1 MSLENISLEQRDEL
15 ALLMKQL
22 AENPETR
29 KDALRLTKKLRP
41 DLPMPELEI
50 EDYTEK
56 KVSQAQKRVED
67 LEAKLREKEIRE
79 ELKDKRDAL
88 IKKGLIDNESD
99 IEEVEKVM
107 LENKIADHETAA
119 QYWQWMKQAA
129 APTPTGYNPNPVA
142 KFDLGKYYKN
152 PQQAA
157 RDEAAK
163 ALSDLRN
170 TRKPI
175 GI

>member
-1 MSLENISLEQRDEL
+1 MSLENLSLEQRDEL
-15 ALLMKQL
+15 ALLAKEL
-22 AENPETR
+22 AENPNTR
-29 KDALRLTKKLRP
+29 KDMLRMTKRLRP
-41 DLPMPELEI
+41 DLPVPELEI

-56 KVSQAQKRVED
+56 RVNQANDRVAE
-67 LEAKLREKEIRE
+67 LERKLAEKDAHAN
-79 ELKDKRDAL
+79 LQAKRDNL
-88 IKKGLIDNESD
+88 VKKGLIDNEAD
-99 IEEVEKVM
+99 IAEVEKVM

-152 PQQAA
+152 PTGAA

-163 ALSDLRN
+163 ALSELRN

-175 GI
+175 GV

>member
-79 ELKDKRDAL
+79 ELKEKRDAL
-88 IKKGLIDNESD
+88 IKKGLIDNESE

>member
-88 IKKGLIDNESD
+88 IKKGLIDNESE

-163 ALSDLRN
+163 ALSELRN

>member
-1 MSLENISLEQRDEL
+1 MSLENLSLEQRDEL
-15 ALLMKQL
+15 ALLAKEL
-22 AENPETR
+22 AENPNTR
-29 KDALRLTKKLRP
+29 KDMLRMTKRLRP
-41 DLPMPELEI
+41 DLPVPELEI

-56 KVSQAQKRVED
+56 RVSAANDRVAE
-67 LEAKLREKEIRE
+67 LERKLAEKEARAD
-79 ELKDKRDAL
+79 LQDKRNAL
-88 IKKGLIDNESD
+88 IKNGFASNESE
-99 IEEVEKVM
+99 IEEIEKIM
-107 LENKIADHETAA
+107 LEKKIADHESAA
-119 QYWQWMKQAA
+119 EYWHWMKQAA

-152 PQQAA
+152 PTGAA

-163 ALSDLRN
+163 ALSELRN

>member
-1 MSLENISLEQRDEL
+1 MSLENYSPEQVNEL
-15 ALLMKQL
+15 AAL
-22 AENPETR
+22 ALDLSNNPKTR
-29 KDALRLTKKLRP
+29 KSLLRLTKEVRP
-41 DLPMPELEI
+41 DLVTPELEI

-56 KVSQAQKRVED
+56 KVSQANQRVED
-67 LEAKLREKEIRE
+67 LEAKLREKE
-79 ELKDKRDAL
+79 LKENLKEKRDAL
-88 IKKGLIDNESD
+88 LKKGLIDNESD

-157 RDEAAK
+157 RDEASK
-163 ALSDLRN
+163 ALSELRN

>member
-1 MSLENISLEQRDEL
+1 MSLENLSLEQRDEL

-56 KVSQAQKRVED
+56 KVAQANKRVED
-67 LEAKLREKEIRE
+67 LEAKLREKDAME
-79 ELKDKRDAL
+79 ELNKKRDAL
-88 IKKGLIDNESD
+88 MKKGLIDNESD

-129 APTPTGYNPNPVA
+129 VPTPTGYNPNPVA

-152 PQQAA
+152 PTMAA

-163 ALSDLRN
+163 ALSDLRKN
-170 TRKPI
+170 SRPI

>member
-1 MSLENISLEQRDEL
+1 MSLENMSLEQRDEL

-22 AENPETR
+22 SENPETR
-29 KDALRLTKKLRP
+29 KEALRLTKKLRP

-56 KVSQAQKRVED
+56 AVSKANQRVEE
-67 LEAKLREKEIRE
+67 LERKLQEKEAHE
-79 ELKDKRDAL
+79 NLDKRRNSL
-88 IKKGLIDNESD
+88 MEKGLIDSKSD
-99 IEEVEKVM
+99 IEEIEKIM
-107 LENKIADHETAA
+107 LEKGITNHESAA
-119 QYWQWMKQAA
+119 EYWQWMKQAA
-129 APTPTGYNPNPVA
+129 VPTPSGYNPSPVA

-152 PQQAA
+152 PTRAA

-163 ALSDLRN
+163 ALSDLRKN
-170 TRKPI
+170 TRPI

>member
-1 MSLENISLEQRDEL
+1 MSLENLSLEQRDEL

-50 EDYTEK
+50 EDFTEK
-56 KVSQAQKRVED
+56 KVSQANQRVEE

-88 IKKGLIDNESD
+88 LKKGLIDSESD

-152 PQQAA
+152 PTGAA

-163 ALSDLRN
+163 ALNELRN

>member
-1 MSLENISLEQRDEL
+1 MSLEQRDEL

-22 AENPETR
+22 SENPETR
-29 KDALRLTKKLRP
+29 KEALRLTKKLRP

-56 KVSQAQKRVED
+56 AVSKANQRVEE
-67 LEAKLREKEIRE
+67 LERKLQEKEAHE
-79 ELKDKRDAL
+79 NLDKRRNSL
-88 IKKGLIDNESD
+88 MEKGLIDSKSD
-99 IEEVEKVM
+99 IEEIEKIM
-107 LENKIADHETAA
+107 LEKGITNHESAA
-119 QYWQWMKQAA
+119 EYWQWMKQAA
-129 APTPTGYNPNPVA
+129 VPTPSGYNPSPVA

-152 PQQAA
+152 PTMAA

-163 ALSDLRN
+163 ALSDLRKN
-170 TRKPI
+170 TRPI

>member
-1 MSLENISLEQRDEL
+1 
-15 ALLMKQL
+15 
-22 AENPETR
+22 
-29 KDALRLTKKLRP
+29 
-41 DLPMPELEI
+41 
-50 EDYTEK
+50 
-56 KVSQAQKRVED
+56 VSQANQRVEE

-88 IKKGLIDNESD
+88 LKKGLIDSESD

-152 PQQAA
+152 PTGAA

-163 ALSDLRN
+163 ALNELRN

>member
-1 MSLENISLEQRDEL
+1 MSLENLSLEQRDEL
-15 ALLMKQL
+15 ALLMKEL
-22 AENPETR
+22 SENPETR
-29 KDALRLTKKLRP
+29 KEALRLTKRLRP
-41 DLPMPELEI
+41 DLPVPELEI

-56 KVSQAQKRVED
+56 RVSQANERVAE
-67 LEAKLREKEIRE
+67 LERKLAEKEARASLQE
-79 ELKDKRDAL
+79 KRDAL
-88 IKKGLIDNESD
+88 IKKGLIDNEAD

-152 PQQAA
+152 PTTAA

-163 ALSDLRN
+163 ALSELRN
-170 TRKPI
+170 NRKPI

>member
-1 MSLENISLEQRDEL
+1 MSLEQRDEL

-22 AENPETR
+22 SENPETR
-29 KDALRLTKKLRP
+29 KEALRLTKKLRP

-56 KVSQAQKRVED
+56 AVSKANQRVEE
-67 LEAKLREKEIRE
+67 LERKLQEKEAHE
-79 ELKDKRDAL
+79 NLDKRRNSL
-88 IKKGLIDNESD
+88 MEKGLIDSKSD
-99 IEEVEKVM
+99 IEEIEKIM
-107 LENKIADHETAA
+107 LEKGITNHESAA
-119 QYWQWMKQAA
+119 EYWQWMKQAA
-129 APTPTGYNPNPVA
+129 VPTPSGYNPSPVA

-152 PQQAA
+152 PTMAA

-163 ALSDLRN
+163 ALSDLRKN
-170 TRKPI
+170 SRPI

>member
-1 MSLENISLEQRDEL
+1 MSLENLSLEQRDEL

-50 EDYTEK
+50 EDFTEK
-56 KVSQAQKRVED
+56 KVSQANQRVEE

-88 IKKGLIDNESD
+88 LKKGLIDSESD

-119 QYWQWMKQAA
+119 
-129 APTPTGYNPNPVA
+129 TSR
-142 KFDLGKYYKN
+142 
-152 PQQAA
+152 
-157 RDEAAK
+157 RDH
-163 ALSDLRN
+163 RN
-170 TRKPI
+170 
-175 GI
+175 G

>member
-1 MSLENISLEQRDEL
+1 MSLENMSLEQRDEL

-22 AENPETR
+22 SENPETR
-29 KDALRLTKKLRP
+29 KEALRLTKKLRP

-56 KVSQAQKRVED
+56 AVSKANQRVEE
-67 LEAKLREKEIRE
+67 LERKLQEKEAHE
-79 ELKDKRDAL
+79 NLDKRRNSL
-88 IKKGLIDNESD
+88 MEKGLIDSKSD
-99 IEEVEKVM
+99 IEEIEKIM
-107 LENKIADHETAA
+107 LEKGITNHESAA
-119 QYWQWMKQAA
+119 EYWQWMKQAA
-129 APTPTGYNPNPVA
+129 VPTPSGYNPSPVA

-152 PQQAA
+152 PTMAA

-163 ALSDLRN
+163 ALSDLRKN
-170 TRKPI
+170 TRPI

>member
-1 MSLENISLEQRDEL
+1 MSLENMSLEQRDEL

-22 AENPETR
+22 SENPETR
-29 KDALRLTKKLRP
+29 KEALRLTKKLRP

-56 KVSQAQKRVED
+56 AVSKANQRVEE
-67 LEAKLREKEIRE
+67 LERKLQEKEAHE
-79 ELKDKRDAL
+79 NLDKRRNSL
-88 IKKGLIDNESD
+88 MEKGLIDSKSD
-99 IEEVEKVM
+99 IEEIEKIM
-107 LENKIADHETAA
+107 LEKGITNHESAA
-119 QYWQWMKQAA
+119 EYWQWMKQAA
-129 APTPTGYNPNPVA
+129 VPTPSGYNPSPVA

-152 PQQAA
+152 PTMAA

-163 ALSDLRN
+163 ALSDLRKN
-170 TRKPI
+170 SRPI

>member
-1 MSLENISLEQRDEL
+1 MSIENLSLEQRDEL
-15 ALLMKQL
+15 AALLKEMS
-22 AENPETR
+22 ENPETR
-29 KDALRLTKKLRP
+29 KDVLRLTKKLRP
-41 DLPMPELEI
+41 DLPVPELEI

-56 KVSQAQKRVED
+56 RVSQANARVEE
-67 LEAKLREKEIRE
+67 LERRLAEKEARE
-79 ELKDKRDAL
+79 SLNKRRETL
-88 IKKGLIDNESD
+88 LKKGLIENESD
-99 IEEVEKVM
+99 IDEVEKVM

-129 APTPTGYNPNPVA
+129 VPTPTGYNPNPVA

-152 PQQAA
+152 PTSAA

-163 ALSDLRN
+163 ALSELRN
-170 TRKPI
+170 NRKPI

>member
-1 MSLENISLEQRDEL
+1 MSLENLSLEQRDEL
-15 ALLMKQL
+15 ALLMKEL
-22 AENPETR
+22 SENPQTR

-41 DLPMPELEI
+41 DLPVPELDI
-50 EDYTEK
+50 EDMTEK
-56 KVSQAQKRVED
+56 RVAHATDRVAELERKLAEKDAQAD
-67 LEAKLREKEIRE
+67 LQSR
-79 ELKDKRDAL
+79 RDNL
-88 IKKGLIDNESD
+88 IKKGLIDNEND
-99 IEEVEKVM
+99 IAEIEKVM

-152 PQQAA
+152 PTGAA

-163 ALSDLRN
+163 ALSELRN

>member
-1 MSLENISLEQRDEL
+1 MSLENLSLEQRDEL
-15 ALLMKQL
+15 ALLMKEMS
-22 AENPETR
+22 ENPATR
-29 KDALRLTKKLRP
+29 KEALRLTKKLRP
-41 DLPMPELEI
+41 DLPVPELDI
-50 EDYTEK
+50 EDMTEK
-56 KVSQAQKRVED
+56 RVAHATDRVAELERKLAEKDAQAD
-67 LEAKLREKEIRE
+67 LQSR
-79 ELKDKRDAL
+79 RDNL

-99 IEEVEKVM
+99 IAEIEKVM

-152 PQQAA
+152 PTGAA

-163 ALSDLRN
+163 ALSELRN

-175 GI
+175 GV

>member
-79 ELKDKRDAL
+79 ELKDKRAAL
-88 IKKGLIDNESD
+88 IKKGLIDNESE

-163 ALSDLRN
+163 ALSELRN

>member
-79 ELKDKRDAL
+79 ELKEKRDAL

>member
-88 IKKGLIDNESD
+88 IKKGLIDNESE

>member
-1 MSLENISLEQRDEL
+1 MSLENLSLEQRDEL
-15 ALLMKQL
+15 ALLMKEL
-22 AENPETR
+22 SENPQTR

-41 DLPMPELEI
+41 DLPVPELDI
-50 EDYTEK
+50 EDMTEK
-56 KVSQAQKRVED
+56 RVAHATDRVAELERKLAEKDAQAD
-67 LEAKLREKEIRE
+67 LQSR
-79 ELKDKRDAL
+79 RDNL

-99 IEEVEKVM
+99 IAEIEKVM

-152 PQQAA
+152 PTGAA

-163 ALSDLRN
+163 ALSELRN

-175 GI
+175 GV